1 MPGSKFADLKAAIA
15 SKLATLPGFEARTW
29 EPPAVTGSRTFT
41 MFSSRIAWNEANR
54 TKVYT
59 IIVRLLVEA
68 EGDDRA
74 VQEEIDSLADS
85 VASLIRSDPSL
96 GEYAVT
102 SWVSAFDH
110 SVVAERRLYHVLEW
124 AVEAVVEEVA

>member
-1 MPGSKFADLKAAIA
+1 MPASKFADLKAAIA
-15 SKLATLPGFEARTW
+15 SKLATLPGFEVRTW

-54 TKVYT
+54 TKTYT
-59 IIVRLLVEA
+59 IIVRLLVET

-74 VQEEIDSLADS
+74 VQEEIDALSDS

-96 GEYAVT
+96 GGKAVT
-102 SWVSAFDH
+102 SRVSAFDH
-110 SVVAERRLYHVLEW
+110 TVVAERKLYHVLEW
-124 AVEAVVEEVA
+124 VVEAVVEEVS